1 MKFRLPLALLVAGAM
16 SISAVNPVL
25 ANEGGGVVDD
35 LANAVATQ
43 PDVASTSA
51 FVRAEA
57 PQISSN
63 TITAPSAGDEQFAL
77 ELPGAATSKD
87 IDLNDITMVT
97 EGADFS
103 TAVKDEGD
111 GAFRAL
117 VHIPSVDAP
126 QEYKFEVPEHMSITA
141 LEDGG
146 AVVRNSDGDL
156 AGSFA
161 APWAV
166 DANGQSVSTSYSIE
180 GNTLI
185 QRVNFTA
192 NTAFPVVADPFWIPA
207 LFVVAHL
214 TRHVITQ
221 AAARGISQALIRQV
235 VQNGAKSAGKKGT
248 SVFTQGKGTSK
259 IRVIVDNKT
268 GNIITVTKG

>member
-1 MKFRLPLALLVAGAM
+1 MKYRLPLALLVAGAM
-16 SISAVNPVL
+16 SISAISPVL
-25 ANEGGGVVDD
+25 ANEDGGVAED

-43 PDVASTSA
+43 PDVASSSA
-51 FVRAEA
+51 FLRTEA

-63 TITAPSAGDEQFAL
+63 SIAAPSAGDETFAL
-77 ELPGAATSKD
+77 ELPGNATSED
-87 IDLNDITMVT
+87 RALEDITMVT
-97 EGADFS
+97 KGADFS
-103 TAVKDEGD
+103 TAVTDEGD

-117 VHIPSVDAP
+117 VHIPSPDAP
-126 QEYKFEVPEHMSITA
+126 QEYKFEVPENMSITA

-146 AVVRNSDGDL
+146 AVVRTSDGDL

-166 DANGQSVSTSYSIE
+166 DANGNSVSTSYSIE
-180 GNTLI
+180 GNTLV

-192 NTAFPVVADPFWIPA
+192 TTAFPVVADPFWIPA
-207 LFVVAHL
+207 LYVVAHL
-214 TRHVITQ
+214 TRHAITQ
-221 AAARGISQALIRQV
+221 AAARGVSQALIRQV

-248 SVFTQGKGTSK
+248 SVFTQGKGTSRV
-259 IRVIVDNKT
+259 RVIVDNKT